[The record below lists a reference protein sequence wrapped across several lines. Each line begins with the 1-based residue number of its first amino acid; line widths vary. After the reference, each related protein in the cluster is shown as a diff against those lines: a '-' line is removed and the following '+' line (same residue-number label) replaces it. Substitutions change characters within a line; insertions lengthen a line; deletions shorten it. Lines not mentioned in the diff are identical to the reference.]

1 MIEEKVRKYLEA
13 MLDIPVRMEE
23 EPGLPEEYILIE
35 KTGSGEENHIAAA
48 TLAIQSYSGSL
59 YGAASP
65 GNR

>member
-35 KTGSGEENHIAAA
+35 KTGSGEENHIASA
-48 TLAIQSYSGSL
+48 TLAIQSYSGSFM
-59 YGAASP
+59 GRHHSMKE
-65 GNR
+65 

>member
-35 KTGSGEENHIAAA
+35 KTGSGEEIILHQQ
-48 TLAIQSYSGSL
+48 LLLSSLIQDPFMGRHHSMKE
-59 YGAASP
+59 
-65 GNR
+65 

>member
-35 KTGSGEENHIAAA
+35 KTGSGEENHIAS
-48 TLAIQSYSGSL
+48 AISH
-59 YGAASP
+59 
-65 GNR
+65 